1 MDFAPSDAAARFR
14 AEVREVV
21 ADHFTDDV
29 RRRVHETGTLHN
41 WGLHRAIAARGWIEQ
56 ALPAA
61 LGGGGRDP
69 EELAML
75 FHELELAGAPY
86 DGLSNVVMVSC
97 VLGQVGN
104 ELQRNHV
111 LPRLLSG
118 ESAVCLGYTEPDS
131 GSDVAAARTRAV
143 RDGSSGGGGWRIDGQ
158 KMFTSVAEEASW
170 VLLLTRTTADG
181 PKHAGLTFFL
191 VPMDTPGIEIQP
203 VRTLTGKRTNVT
215 FYNDVH
221 VDDQWRVG
229 EVDGGWQ
236 VMLVALSYERG
247 LAGGIR
253 DAERLLRAAEQHA
266 ATTTRADGSRLR
278 EDPLVRERL
287 ARLAIDVE
295 VTDLLAGRAA
305 WVASSGRLPGT
316 EGAACKMFAT
326 ETFTRAASW
335 FVDAA
340 GPDGLVRRDST
351 AVEGF
356 FEFCYRY
363 APVTTIHGGTSE
375 IQRNLVAQ
383 RGLGLPR
390 GR

>member
-1 MDFAPSDAAARFR
+1 MRD
-14 AEVREVV
+14 VV
-21 ADHFTDDV
+21 AEHFTDDV
-29 RRRVHETGTLHN
+29 RRRMHDTGTMHD

-69 EELAML
+69 EELAAL
-75 FHELELAGAPY
+75 FHELEIAGAPY
-86 DGLSNVVMVSC
+86 DGLSVVVMVAC
-97 VLGQVGN
+97 VIAHAGN
-104 ELQRNHV
+104 EMQRGEV

-131 GSDVAAARTRAV
+131 GSDVAAARTKAV
-143 RDGSSGGGGWRIDGQ
+143 RDGDGWRIDGQ
-158 KMFTSVAEEASW
+158 KMFTSVAEESDW
-170 VLLLTRTTADG
+170 VLLLTRTSTEG

-191 VPMDTPGIEIQP
+191 VPMDTPGIEVQP

-221 VDDQWRVG
+221 VGDEWRVG

-253 DAERLLRAAEQHA
+253 DGERLLRAAEAHA
-266 ATTTRADGSRLR
+266 ATATRADGTRLID
-278 EDPLVRERL
+278 DPIVRERL
-287 ARLAIDVE
+287 VRLAIDNE

-305 WVASSGRLPGT
+305 WVAATGRLPGT
-316 EGAACKMFAT
+316 EGAACKLFAT
-326 ETFTRAASW
+326 EAFTRAASW
-335 FVDAA
+335 FLDIA
-340 GPDGLVRRDST
+340 GPDGLVQRDAT
-351 AVEGF
+351 ALEGF
-356 FEFCYRY
+356 FEYCYRY
-363 APVTTIHGGTSE
+363 ATVTTIHGGTSE
-375 IQRNLVAQ
+375 IQRNLIAQ

-390 GR
+390 AR

>member
-1 MDFAPSDAAARFR
+1 VDFAPSDAAERFR

-21 ADHFTDDV
+21 AAHFTDDV
-29 RRRVHETGTLHN
+29 RRRVHETGTLHD

-104 ELQRNHV
+104 EMQRHGV

-118 ESAVCLGYTEPDS
+118 DSAVCLGYTEPDS

-143 RDGSSGGGGWRIDGQ
+143 RDGDGWRIDGQ

-170 VLLLTRTTADG
+170 VLLLTRTTVDG

-266 ATTTRADGSRLR
+266 AATTRADGSRPL
-278 EDPLVRERL
+278 DDALVRERL

-326 ETFTRAASW
+326 EAFTRAAGW
-335 FVDAA
+335 FLDAA
-340 GPDGLVRRDST
+340 GPEGLVRREST

-383 RGLGLPR
+383 RGLSLPR

>member
-1 MDFAPSDAAARFR
+1 VDFAPSEAAQEFR
-14 AEVREVV
+14 REVRDVV
-21 ADHFTDDV
+21 AEHFTDDV
-29 RRRVHETGTLHN
+29 RRRMHDTGTMHD

-69 EELAML
+69 EELATL
-75 FHELELAGAPY
+75 FHELEIAGAPY
-86 DGLSNVVMVSC
+86 DGLSVVVMVAC
-97 VLGQVGN
+97 VIAHAGN
-104 ELQRNHV
+104 EMQRGEV

-131 GSDVAAARTRAV
+131 GSDVAAARTKAV
-143 RDGSSGGGGWRIDGQ
+143 RDSDGWRIDGQ
-158 KMFTSVAEEASW
+158 KMFTSVAEESDW
-170 VLLLTRTTADG
+170 VLLLTRTSTEG

-191 VPMDTPGIEIQP
+191 VPMDTPGIEVQP

-221 VDDQWRVG
+221 VGDEWRVG

-253 DAERLLRAAEQHA
+253 DGERLLRAAEAHA
-266 ATTTRADGSRLR
+266 ATATRADGTRLID
-278 EDPLVRERL
+278 DPIVRERL
-287 ARLAIDVE
+287 VRLAIDNE

-305 WVASSGRLPGT
+305 WVAATGRLPGT
-316 EGAACKMFAT
+316 EGAACKLFAT
-326 ETFTRAASW
+326 EAFTRAASW
-335 FVDAA
+335 FLDIA
-340 GPDGLVRRDST
+340 GPDGLVQRDAT
-351 AVEGF
+351 ALEGF
-356 FEFCYRY
+356 FEYCYRY
-363 APVTTIHGGTSE
+363 ATVTTIHGGTSE
-375 IQRNLVAQ
+375 IQRNLIAQ

-390 GR
+390 AR

>member
-1 MDFAPSDAAARFR
+1 MDFAPSEAAERFR
-14 AEVREVV
+14 AEVREVI
-21 ADHFTDDV
+21 AEHFTDEV
-29 RRRVHETGTLHN
+29 RDRVHETGTLHD
-41 WGLHRAIAARGWIEQ
+41 WGLHRALAARGWIEQ

-104 ELQRNHV
+104 EMQKQEV

-118 ESAVCLGYTEPDS
+118 DSAVCLGYTEPDS

-143 RDGSSGGGGWRIDGQ
+143 RDGDGWRIDGQ

-170 VLLLTRTTADG
+170 VLLLTRTTTEG

-215 FYNDVH
+215 FYNDVRIG
-221 VDDQWRVG
+221 DEWRVG

-253 DAERLLRAAEQHA
+253 DSERLLRAAETYA
-266 ATTTRADGSRLR
+266 RGTTRSDGTRPVD
-278 EDPLVRERL
+278 DPLVRERL
-287 ARLAIDVE
+287 VRLAIDVE

-316 EGAACKMFAT
+316 EGAACKVFAT
-326 ETFTRAASW
+326 ESFTRAASW
-335 FVDAA
+335 FLDAA
-340 GPDGLVRRDST
+340 GPDGLVQRDGT
-351 AVEGF
+351 DVEGF

-383 RGLGLPR
+383 RGLNLPKR
-390 GR
+390 LA

>member
-1 MDFAPSDAAARFR
+1 MDFAPSEAAERFR

-21 ADHFTDDV
+21 AAHFTDEV
-29 RRRVHETGTLHN
+29 RDRVHETGTLHD
-41 WGLHRAIAARGWIEQ
+41 WGLHRALAARGWIEQ

-104 ELQRNHV
+104 EMQKQEV

-118 ESAVCLGYTEPDS
+118 DSAVCLGYTEPDS

-143 RDGSSGGGGWRIDGQ
+143 RDGDGWRIDGQ

-170 VLLLTRTTADG
+170 VLLLTRTTTEG

-215 FYNDVH
+215 FYNDVRIG
-221 VDDQWRVG
+221 DEWRVG

-253 DAERLLRAAEQHA
+253 DSERLLRAAEEYA
-266 ATTTRADGSRLR
+266 RGATRPDGTRPVD
-278 EDPLVRERL
+278 DPLVRERL
-287 ARLAIDVE
+287 VRLAIDVE

-316 EGAACKMFAT
+316 EGAACKLFAT
-326 ETFTRAASW
+326 ESFTRAASW
-335 FVDAA
+335 FLDAA
-340 GPDGLVRRDST
+340 GPDGLVQRDGT
-351 AVEGF
+351 DVEGF

-383 RGLGLPR
+383 RGLHLPR
-390 GR
+390 TR

>member
-1 MDFAPSDAAARFR
+1 VDFAPSDAAERFR

-21 ADHFTDDV
+21 ATHFTDDV
-29 RRRVHETGTLHN
+29 RRRVHETGTLHD
-41 WGLHRAIAARGWIEQ
+41 WALHRAIAARGWIEQ

-104 ELQRNHV
+104 EMQRSDV

-118 ESAVCLGYTEPDS
+118 GSAVCLGYTEPDS
-131 GSDVAAARTRAV
+131 GSDVAAARTRAA
-143 RDGSSGGGGWRIDGQ
+143 REGDGWRIDGQ

-253 DAERLLRAAEQHA
+253 DAERLLRAAEQHS
-266 ATTTRADGSRLR
+266 ATTTRADGSRLGD
-278 EDPLVRERL
+278 DPLVRERL

-326 ETFTRAASW
+326 EAFTRAASW
-335 FVDAA
+335 FVDVA

-351 AVEGF
+351 DVEGF

-383 RGLGLPR
+383 RGLKLPR
-390 GR
+390 AR